1 MILYPAIDVYEKK
14 AVRLMR
20 GEYAQMT
27 VYSKDV
33 PGIAKSFR
41 DAGAER
47 MHMVDL
53 EGAKTG
59 ETPNFDV
66 IARAVSESGLFAEV
80 GGGIRSEEVIRN
92 YLDAGI
98 SRVILGTV
106 AAREPAFLAEMIQL
120 FGEKIAVGVDIKDGF
135 VATHGW
141 TQTTTET
148 CEQAFD
154 RLEKLGVRTVILTDI
169 SRDGML
175 AGANNQMYA
184 DLAKKTTIDIIAS
197 GGVSSVDDIK
207 SLAVL
212 DIHGAIL
219 GKALYEKRL
228 TLTDALEAAGG
239 KS

>member
-14 AVRLMR
+14 AVRLTR

-27 VYSKDV
+27 VYSDDV
-33 PGIAKSFR
+33 PAIARSFR
-41 DAGAER
+41 DAGAAR

-66 IARAVSESGLFAEV
+66 IARAVSQSGLFAEV
-80 GGGIRSEEVIRN
+80 GGGIRSPEVVKR

-98 SRVILGTV
+98 SRVILGTA
-106 AAREPAFLAEMIQL
+106 AARDPAFLAAML
-120 FGEKIAVGVDIKDGF
+120 DAYGEKIAVGVDIKDGF

-141 TQTTTET
+141 TQTTAET
-148 CEQAFD
+148 CEMAFA
-154 RLEKLGVRTVILTDI
+154 RLEKLGVKTVILTDI

-175 AGANNQMYA
+175 AGANHRMYA
-184 DLAKKTTIDIIAS
+184 DLAQKTTIDIIAS
-197 GGVSSVDDIK
+197 GGVSTTGDIE
-207 SLAVL
+207 SLAAL
-212 DIHGAIL
+212 QIHGAIL
-219 GKALYEKRL
+219 GKALYEKKI
-228 TLTDALEAAGG
+228 TLQDALCAAGG